1 MPFHEEGGTAFCCF
15 KDAVFA
21 PLAIQFGVFGHA
33 SCSHNIFFS
42 ANSFCFMA
50 LYLYICIAN
59 MHKTTLKI
67 T

>member
-1 MPFHEEGGTAFCCF
+1 MPFHEESGTAFCYF

-21 PLAIQFGVFGHA
+21 PLAIQLVVFRHA
-33 SCSHNIFFS
+33 FCTHNIFLVQTAS
-42 ANSFCFMA
+42 VLA

-59 MHKTTLKI
+59 MHKTTLTI